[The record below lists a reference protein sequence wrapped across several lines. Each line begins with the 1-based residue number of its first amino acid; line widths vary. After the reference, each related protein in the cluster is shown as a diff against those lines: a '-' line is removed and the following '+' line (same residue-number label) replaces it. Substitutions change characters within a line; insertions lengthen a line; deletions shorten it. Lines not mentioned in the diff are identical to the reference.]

1 MFAITCGIAFDLRY
15 RVLVRRRCRQS
26 RHYKLRRSIHR
37 VNLSA
42 FQLAGER
49 VRRWRRINWTM
60 LLTKEPL
67 CSWLSKFTICVF
79 LRVYEYGFVCM
90 GVLAPILAGGVA
102 PLPLRYPGRFHRQV
116 EETRRF
122 LFLGLLPKF
131 ILAAYRCLENVRSRR
146 GIGCGRN
153 ISRVIS
159 EALLN
164 LGSSFLS
171 CLLKDNIFQILD
183 SWFLFLLLF
192 IKNKNRIDLR
202 TVRLEFC
209 YFENFFRK
217 VLGM

>member
-1 MFAITCGIAFDLRY
+1 M
-15 RVLVRRRCRQS
+15 
-26 RHYKLRRSIHR
+26 
-37 VNLSA
+37 
-42 FQLAGER
+42 
-49 VRRWRRINWTM
+49 
-60 LLTKEPL
+60 
-67 CSWLSKFTICVF
+67 
-79 LRVYEYGFVCM
+79 
-90 GVLAPILAGGVA
+90 
-102 PLPLRYPGRFHRQV
+102 

-131 ILAAYRCLENVRSRR
+131 ILAAYRCLENVRR
-146 GIGCGRN
+146 GVGCGRN
-153 ISRVIS
+153 IFRVIS